1 MKVCD
6 ILNLIENN
14 LIKNHWCISENA
26 KSYIFVKNNYQ
37 ATCSFKQRLNIIE
50 SYQKIYNAL
59 TSLDY
64 RVLYKPLDILD
75 SYKNNSFIGSGL
87 DLYYPYFY
95 DNVKMPHNPS
105 LIFQP
110 VVRYSKEKLTGT
122 IKYKSSIS
130 FVNVSYFKEFNNNL
144 FECINEVIDIYSKL
158 GIHASNLKIK
168 LNKKEYMYLNKEKHF
183 IIKFYINEIEV
194 SDILLIFCH
203 HKTFIEYGFGIE
215 RMLMAIFN
223 CQYEN
228 LFFNERT
235 NYYHDDLIKINFIS
249 LLAFSSQ
256 KFRKGSKIIYNKV
269 KNELKLCSYKDSL
282 KILEINYNYWKLVLN
297 SRMSFNK
304 FLTNYAKLI

>member
-1 MKVCD
+1 MNACD
-6 ILNLIENN
+6 ILNLIEND
-14 LIKNHWCISENA
+14 LINNHWCINENA

-37 ATCSFKQRLNIIE
+37 ATCSFKQKLNIIE
-50 SYQKIYNAL
+50 GYQKIYNTL
-59 TSLDY
+59 TSLNHCI
-64 RVLYKPLDILD
+64 LYKPLDILD

-95 DNVKMPHNPS
+95 DNIKMPHNPS

-110 VVRYSKEKLTGT
+110 VVRYSKEKLMGVT
-122 IKYKSSIS
+122 KYKSSIS

-168 LNKKEYMYLNKEKHF
+168 LNKKEYKYLNKEKHF
-183 IIKFYINEIEV
+183 IIKFYINGLEV

-235 NYYHDDLIKINFIS
+235 NYYHDDLIRINFIS
-249 LLAFSSQ
+249 LLAFSNQ
-256 KFRKGSKIIYNKV
+256 KFKKGSKSIYNKI
-269 KNELKLCSYKDSL
+269 KNELKLCPYKDSL
-282 KILEINYNYWKLVLN
+282 KILKINYNYWKLVLN
-297 SRMSFNK
+297 SSMSFNK
-304 FLTNYAKLI
+304 FLNNYAKLI